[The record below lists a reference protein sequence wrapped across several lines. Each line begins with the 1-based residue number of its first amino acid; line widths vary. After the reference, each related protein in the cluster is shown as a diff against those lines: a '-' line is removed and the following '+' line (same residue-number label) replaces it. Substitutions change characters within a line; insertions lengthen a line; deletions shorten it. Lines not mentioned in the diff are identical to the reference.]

1 MSTLNTDIK
10 SFKVVDTTEW
20 IALERY
26 KNLEQG
32 PGVFLLSNFF
42 YQVKFIGKTQD
53 GEMVKAIDE
62 ALKKAK
68 SAGVAKV
75 KVIYTKSESHANQLQ
90 KRLIAKYN
98 TIQNLK

>member
-1 MSTLNTDIK
+1 MSILNADIK

-26 KNLEQG
+26 KSLEQG

-42 YQVKFIGKTQD
+42 YQVKFVGKTKD

-62 ALKKAK
+62 AVKKAK
-68 SAGVAKV
+68 SEGVARV
-75 KVIYTKSESHANQLQ
+75 KVFYTKSESQAIILR
-90 KRLIAKYN
+90 KRLISKYN
-98 TIQNLK
+98 PIQNLK